1 MTSIASK
8 PLRTAILAVAVIT
21 AVAFTGAGWFGL
33 CWYRA
38 AHDRK
43 LDVGM
48 ERDAV
53 LRDAQHATLTLN
65 TLDYQRVQDGLTLW
79 EQSATGPLLADLR
92 SNRNT
97 YAHAITDSSTVSSAT
112 VLDAAVAALNE
123 RAGTAQ
129 VLIGVDVTSSFD
141 RGDPGCVHRRV
152 HLDMIR
158 TSDHWKVATLAPV
171 GENYSENGPCP
182 PPSSPK

>member
-1 MTSIASK
+1 MTSITSK
-8 PLRTAILAVAVIT
+8 PLRTAILAVAVIA
-21 AVAFTGAGWFGL
+21 AVAFAGAGWFGL

-48 ERDAV
+48 ARDAV
-53 LRDAQHATLTLN
+53 LRDAQRATLTLN

-79 EQSATGPLLADLR
+79 EQSATGPLLTDLR
-92 SNRNT
+92 ANRNT
-97 YAHAITDSSTVSSAT
+97 YARAITDSSTVSSAT
-112 VLDAAVAALNE
+112 VLDAAVASLDQ

-141 RGDPGCVHRRV
+141 HSDPGCVHRRV
-152 HLDMIR
+152 RLEMIR
-158 TSDHWKVATLAPV
+158 AGGGWKVGTLVPV